1 MQHGA
6 KPAFGVA
13 RPMQGDAPAPGPLTG
28 GLQFPPLDADTGGS
42 FGAGAPAE
50 PLSSVDPFANLPGFD
65 QTAGAATEDN
75 EGLRM
80 TDAMARLAIREAA
93 SGDAGKS
100 RVEGFEASIHKIK
113 EQVLPRLL
121 ERVDPEAAATL
132 TKDELA
138 EEVRPISGEVL
149 AELRITLN
157 RREQFALEKVL
168 VDELLGLGPLE
179 ELLGDPLI
187 TDIMVNGPDQTY
199 VERKGKLE
207 LAKITFRDEEH
218 LFQIAQRIVS
228 KVGRR
233 VDQTTPLAD
242 ARLADGSRV
251 NVIVP
256 PLSLRGTAISIRKFS
271 SKPITLDIMA
281 KGGSMSERMATFLKI
296 AGACRFNVIISG
308 GTGSGKTT
316 MLNALSKMIDP
327 GERVVTIED
336 AAELR
341 LQQPH
346 WLPLETRPANLE
358 GAGAITIRDLVVNAL
373 RMRPD
378 RIILGEIRGSE
389 CFDMLAAMNTG
400 HDGSMCTLHSNS
412 PREAL
417 ARMENMVMMSD
428 IKVPK
433 EAISKQIADSVDL
446 IVQVKRLRD
455 GSRRVTS
462 ITEVIGMEGP
472 VIITQEL
479 FKFDYFSED
488 ADGKIIGDFTPA
500 GLRPYTLEKAR
511 QFGFDAPLLE
521 ACL

>member
-1 MQHGA
+1 
-6 KPAFGVA
+6 
-13 RPMQGDAPAPGPLTG
+13 
-28 GLQFPPLDADTGGS
+28 
-42 FGAGAPAE
+42 
-50 PLSSVDPFANLPGFD
+50 
-65 QTAGAATEDN
+65 
-75 EGLRM
+75 
-80 TDAMARLAIREAA
+80 
-93 SGDAGKS
+93 
-100 RVEGFEASIHKIK
+100 
-113 EQVLPRLL
+113 
-121 ERVDPEAAATL
+121 
-132 TKDELA
+132 
-138 EEVRPISGEVL
+138 
-149 AELRITLN
+149 
-157 RREQFALEKVL
+157 
-168 VDELLGLGPLE
+168 
-179 ELLGDPLI
+179 
-187 TDIMVNGPDQTY
+187 
-199 VERKGKLE
+199 
-207 LAKITFRDEEH
+207 
-218 LFQIAQRIVS
+218 
-228 KVGRR
+228 
-233 VDQTTPLAD
+233 
-242 ARLADGSRV
+242 
-251 NVIVP
+251 
-256 PLSLRGTAISIRKFS
+256 
-271 SKPITLDIMA
+271 
-281 KGGSMSERMATFLKI
+281 MSEKMATFLKI
-296 AGACRFNVIISG
+296 AGASRFNVIISG

-327 GERVVTIED
+327 GERVITIED

-358 GAGAITIRDLVVNAL
+358 GQGQISIRDLVVNAL

-479 FKFDYFSED
+479 FKFEYHAED
-488 ADGKIIGDFTPA
+488 TEGKIVGEYVTA

-511 QFGFDAPLLE
+511 QFGFDQPLLE